1 MLLYSNVSLSK
12 LTKDSHGGKGMKR
25 WKKNLL
31 VLALL
36 SFAVIFANVTPKYH
50 TVSAASKTTLNYKK
64 KTLSKGQ
71 TLKLKVKGTKKKVK
85 WSSSK
90 KKVAS
95 VTSKGKVTAK
105 KKGNAVIT
113 AKVGSKKYRCK
124 IKVVLPEKP
133 AVDNNKTPETPATP
147 STPETP
153 ATETPATPSTPETP
167 ATETPATPSTPETET
182 PATETEAPKTVLV
195 KEAQTKV
202 LDLGYAQYLVVAFEE
217 GYDVENC
224 SVAVDGVDIT
234 GAMTKVTDDG
244 SIVKWELT
252 GLNPAKL
259 VVTKKDDQKT
269 QDVVLSDNENPD
281 KPVVKAQE
289 PMYFLTHA
297 AIPTWDYHLTNYDEE
312 GNARV
317 TPKKT
322 TFDLKETA
330 KEDVKYYAPDAELS
344 KNEDADN
351 LYGVSGNVEILFN
364 YTTQEEKDWFDTIAD
379 EGALALLSNDE
390 SLSTLNDQLAYTKD
404 TTEHGGNVVGRITIP
419 LGQSNFYSNGRYK
432 VRICSNG
439 NRTLIASI
447 HVVNAQTPS
456 MKISETGAIKSGQN
470 VHFQVE
476 NMVYGITVPVEMVTL
491 KTPSGEV
498 KTLEKITDWYLIGN
512 TFVLY
517 NDVNAEGGRN
527 NIEQPGVYTLTVYS
541 NGFKTM
547 SKSFTVAGKTT
558 KAAKTAK
565 TYDVVTRATSGGNSG
580 SSSDGESGN
589 SVMPANLAFSEDL
602 ISNAKILTAL
612 DVKNASAEA
621 VAERWDNQIT
631 ACDAVY
637 GEDGVVFYDY
647 TSYYDAVQEAKL
659 KGQYLSF
666 EDYVADE
673 NAVTTEN
680 RPYAVKVVLEDG
692 LLGETQ
698 YNGSYKGKEAPV
710 LTLDADAEFVAEG
723 RDLVLTGQDA
733 RTAEYFEKITGIY
746 VNQSWKEL
754 TEDQYSVEDG
764 KLVIK
769 DSVLTLGTNT
779 VEIKA
784 EGFKNNTLSVE
795 YKKVLEENLSLVSD
809 KEQYNRGENV
819 VLTVNGSEGDFLKNL
834 NAVKVDG
841 KNIYAKGVA
850 GSDYYYEAAEDLK
863 SITIYDN
870 GNLFNQNKAYTLTLE
885 AEYYEALETEI
896 TVQGEEKDVPASEP
910 MISKD
915 EDGQTYLVSFGT
927 QTNFVGWKNKV
938 TSITVNGTAY
948 TEAGWFGM
956 SENQFKWE
964 TDGYGNQVLK
974 LKVDS
979 EFDENAD
986 NTFTIKAEG
995 YKDLALPLVV
1005 NVIKKLTPPQA
1016 VSCQKTIFS
1025 DYYIVSFGYGSE
1037 IEQWQNQITG
1047 IKVNGTEYSLV
1058 TSSFSV
1064 GDTTTY
1070 CLLKND
1076 GQIYVGTN
1084 AVADGENTIEISAE
1098 GYEDCTVTFT
1108 K

>member
-1 MLLYSNVSLSK
+1 
-12 LTKDSHGGKGMKR
+12 MKR

-95 VTSKGKVTAK
+95 VTSKGKVTSK

-153 ATETPATPSTPETP
+153 ATETP

-259 VVTKKDDQKT
+259 IVTKKDDQKT

-432 VRICSNG
+432 VRIRSNG

-612 DVKNASAEA
+612 DVKNASVEA

-723 RDLVLTGQDA
+723 KDLVLTGQDA

>member
-1 MLLYSNVSLSK
+1 
-12 LTKDSHGGKGMKR
+12 MKR

-153 ATETPATPSTPETP
+153 ATETPAT
-167 ATETPATPSTPETET
+167 ETPATPSTPETET

-259 VVTKKDDQKT
+259 IVTKKDDQKT

-432 VRICSNG
+432 VRIRSNG

-612 DVKNASAEA
+612 DVKNASVEA

-723 RDLVLTGQDA
+723 KDLVLTGQDA

-809 KEQYNRGENV
+809 KEQYNRG
-819 VLTVNGSEGDFLKNL
+819 
-834 NAVKVDG
+834 
-841 KNIYAKGVA
+841 
-850 GSDYYYEAAEDLK
+850 
-863 SITIYDN
+863 
-870 GNLFNQNKAYTLTLE
+870 
-885 AEYYEALETEI
+885 ALETEI

>member
-1 MLLYSNVSLSK
+1 
-12 LTKDSHGGKGMKR
+12 MKR

-90 KKVAS
+90 KKVVS

-147 STPETP
+147 STP
-153 ATETPATPSTPETP
+153 
-167 ATETPATPSTPETET
+167 ETPATPSTPETET

-259 VVTKKDDQKT
+259 VVTQKDDQKT
-269 QDVVLSDNENPD
+269 QDVVLSDNENPN

-432 VRICSNG
+432 VRIRSNG

-666 EDYVADE
+666 EDYIADE

-680 RPYAVKVVLEDG
+680 RPYAVKVVLKS
-692 LLGETQ
+692 
-698 YNGSYKGKEAPV
+698 NS
-710 LTLDADAEFVAEG
+710 G
-723 RDLVLTGQDA
+723 RI
-733 RTAEYFEKITGIY
+733 R
-746 VNQSWKEL
+746 S
-754 TEDQYSVEDG
+754 
-764 KLVIK
+764 
-769 DSVLTLGTNT
+769 
-779 VEIKA
+779 
-784 EGFKNNTLSVE
+784 
-795 YKKVLEENLSLVSD
+795 
-809 KEQYNRGENV
+809 
-819 VLTVNGSEGDFLKNL
+819 
-834 NAVKVDG
+834 
-841 KNIYAKGVA
+841 
-850 GSDYYYEAAEDLK
+850 
-863 SITIYDN
+863 
-870 GNLFNQNKAYTLTLE
+870 
-885 AEYYEALETEI
+885 
-896 TVQGEEKDVPASEP
+896 
-910 MISKD
+910 
-915 EDGQTYLVSFGT
+915 
-927 QTNFVGWKNKV
+927 
-938 TSITVNGTAY
+938 
-948 TEAGWFGM
+948 
-956 SENQFKWE
+956 
-964 TDGYGNQVLK
+964 
-974 LKVDS
+974 
-979 EFDENAD
+979 
-986 NTFTIKAEG
+986 
-995 YKDLALPLVV
+995 
-1005 NVIKKLTPPQA
+1005 QA
-1016 VSCQKTIFS
+1016 
-1025 DYYIVSFGYGSE
+1025 
-1037 IEQWQNQITG
+1037 
-1047 IKVNGTEYSLV
+1047 
-1058 TSSFSV
+1058 
-1064 GDTTTY
+1064 
-1070 CLLKND
+1070 
-1076 GQIYVGTN
+1076 
-1084 AVADGENTIEISAE
+1084 
-1098 GYEDCTVTFT
+1098 
-1108 K
+1108 

>member
-1 MLLYSNVSLSK
+1 
-12 LTKDSHGGKGMKR
+12 MKR

-64 KTLSKGQ
+64 KTLTKGQ

-95 VTSKGKVTAK
+95 VNEKGKVTAK
-105 KKGNAVIT
+105 RKGKAVIT
-113 AKVGSKKYRCK
+113 AKVGAKKYRCK
-124 IKVVLPEKP
+124 ITVVLPKKETE
-133 AVDNNKTPETPATP
+133 AAGQKTPETTVTPAKSETQI
-147 STPETP
+147 TETP
-153 ATETPATPSTPETP
+153 ATETPATETP
-167 ATETPATPSTPETET
+167 ATEVPEE
-182 PATETEAPKTVLV
+182 PKAVLV

-202 LDLGYAQYLVVAFEE
+202 VDLGYAQYLVVAFEE

-234 GAMTKVTDDG
+234 RALTKVTDDG

-259 VVTKKDDQKT
+259 VVTQKDDQKT
-269 QDVVLSDNENPD
+269 QDIVLSDNKNPG
-281 KPVVKAQE
+281 KPVVKSQK

-297 AIPTWDYHLTNYDEE
+297 AIPTWDYHLGNYDEE

-317 TPKKT
+317 DLKKT

-330 KEDVKYYAPDAELS
+330 KENVKYHAPDAELS
-344 KNEDADN
+344 KDEDADN
-351 LYGVSGNVEILFN
+351 LYGVSGSAEILFN
-364 YTTQEEKDWFDTIAD
+364 YKTQAEKDWFDAIAD
-379 EGALALLSNDE
+379 EGALALLSGDE
-390 SLSTLNDQLAYTKD
+390 RMSTLNDQLTYTKD

-432 VRICSNG
+432 VRIRSNG
-439 NRTLIASI
+439 NKTLIASI
-447 HVVNAQTPS
+447 HVVNAQAPS
-456 MKISETGAIKSGQN
+456 MKISETGVIRSGMN

-476 NMVYGITVPVEMVTL
+476 NMVYGITVPIEMVTL

-498 KTLEKITDWYLIGN
+498 KTLEKITDWYLIGD

-517 NDVNAEGGRN
+517 NDVNAESGRN
-527 NIEQPGVYTLTVYS
+527 NIEQPGVYTLTVYA

-547 SKSFTVAGKTT
+547 SKSFTVAGEAT
-558 KAAKTAK
+558 KAEKTAK
-565 TYDVVTRATSGGNSG
+565 TYDVVTRATSSGNTG
-580 SSSDGESGN
+580 SSSEGESGS
-589 SVMPANLAFSEDL
+589 SVMPANLVFSEDL
-602 ISNAKILTAL
+602 LSNAKILVAL
-612 DVKNASAEA
+612 GVKNASAEA
-621 VAERWDNQIT
+621 VAGRWDNQIT

-659 KGQYLSF
+659 NGQYLSF
-666 EDYVADE
+666 ADYIADE
-673 NAVTTEN
+673 NAVTTED

-698 YNGSYKGKEAPV
+698 YNGTYKGKEAPV
-710 LTLDADAEFVAEG
+710 LKLDADAEFAAEG
-723 RDLVLTGQDA
+723 KDLVLISQDA
-733 RTAEYFEKITGIY
+733 RAAEYFEKITGIY
-746 VNQSWKEL
+746 VNQNWKEL
-754 TEDQYSVEDG
+754 TKDQYSTEDG

-769 DSVLTLGTNT
+769 ASALTLGTNT

-819 VLTVNGSEGDFLKNL
+819 ILTVNGSEGDFLKNL

-841 KNIYAKGVA
+841 RNIYAKGVA

-870 GNLFNQNKAYTLTLE
+870 GNLFDQNKAYTLTLE
-885 AEYYEALETEI
+885 AEYYEDLKTEI
-896 TVQGEEKDVPASEP
+896 TVKGEDKDVPTKDLA
-910 MISKD
+910 ISKD
-915 EDGQTYLVSFGT
+915 TDGQTYLLSFGT
-927 QTNFVGWKNKV
+927 PADFIGWKNKV
-938 TSITVNGTAY
+938 TSITVNGTNY
-948 TEAGWFGM
+948 TEAGLFSM

-974 LKVDS
+974 LKVDGK
-979 EFDENAD
+979 FDENAE

-1005 NVIKKLTPPQA
+1005 NVIEKLEAPKS
-1016 VSCQKTIFS
+1016 VSCTYSSFSGSYTIAYGMSS
-1025 DYYIVSFGYGSE
+1025 DVE
-1037 IEQWQNQITG
+1037 NWMDKITNVT
-1047 IKVNGTEYSLV
+1047 VNGTEYTKVS
-1058 TSSFSV
+1058 SSFSMSEN
-1064 GDTTTY
+1064 TY
-1070 CLLKND
+1070 YLIKND
-1076 GQIYVGTN
+1076 GQLCFGSG
-1084 AVADGENTIEISAE
+1084 AAAEGENTVVISAE
-1098 GYEDCTVTFT
+1098 GYQDCTVTFT

>member
-1 MLLYSNVSLSK
+1 
-12 LTKDSHGGKGMKR
+12 MKR

-64 KTLSKGQ
+64 KTLTKGQ
-71 TLKLKVKGTKKKVK
+71 TLKLKVKDTKKKVK

-95 VTSKGKVTAK
+95 VNEKGKVTAK
-105 KKGNAVIT
+105 RKGKAVIT
-113 AKVGSKKYRCK
+113 AKVGAKKYRCK
-124 IKVVLPEKP
+124 ITVVLPKKETE
-133 AVDNNKTPETPATP
+133 AAGQKTPETTVTPAKSETQI
-147 STPETP
+147 TETP
-153 ATETPATPSTPETP
+153 ATETPATETP
-167 ATETPATPSTPETET
+167 ATETPATETPSTET
-182 PATETEAPKTVLV
+182 PATEVPEEPKAVLV

-202 LDLGYAQYLVVAFEE
+202 VDLGYAQYLVVAFEE

-234 GAMTKVTDDG
+234 RALTKVTDDG

-252 GLNPAKL
+252 SLNPAKL
-259 VVTKKDDQKT
+259 VVTRMEDEKA
-269 QDVVLSDNENPD
+269 QDVVLSGNEKPVA
-281 KPVVKAQE
+281 PVVKAQE

-317 TPKKT
+317 DLKKT
-322 TFDLKETA
+322 TFDLKETR

-344 KNEDADN
+344 KDTDADN

-364 YTTQEEKDWFDTIAD
+364 YTTQEEKDWFDAIAD

-390 SLSTLNDQLAYTKD
+390 RLSTLNDQLTYTKD
-404 TTEHGGNVVGRITIP
+404 TTEHGENVVGRITIP
-419 LGQSNFYSNGRYK
+419 IGQNNFYSNGRYK
-432 VRICSNG
+432 VRIRSNG
-439 NRTLIASI
+439 NKTLIASI
-447 HVVNAQTPS
+447 HVVNAQAPS
-456 MKISETGAIKSGQN
+456 MKISETGVIRSGMN

-476 NMVYGITVPVEMVTL
+476 NMVYGITVPIEMVTL

-659 KGQYLSF
+659 NGQYLSF
-666 EDYVADE
+666 ADYIADE
-673 NAVTTEN
+673 NAVTTED

-698 YNGSYKGKEAPV
+698 YNGTYKGKEAPV
-710 LTLDADAEFVAEG
+710 LKLDADAEFVAEG
-723 RDLVLTGQDA
+723 KDLVLTSQDTRA
-733 RTAEYFEKITGIY
+733 AEYFEKITGIY
-746 VNQSWKEL
+746 VNQNWKEL
-754 TEDQYSVEDG
+754 TKDQYSTEDG

-769 DSVLTLGTNT
+769 ASALTLGTNT

-819 VLTVNGSEGDFLKNL
+819 ILTVNGSEGDFLKNL

-841 KNIYAKGVA
+841 RNIYAKGVA

-870 GNLFNQNKAYTLTLE
+870 GNLFGQNKAYTLTLE
-885 AEYYEALETEI
+885 AEYYETLETEI
-896 TVQGEEKDVPASEP
+896 TVQGEEKDVPATEAA
-910 MISKD
+910 IRKD

-927 QTNFVGWKNKV
+927 PKDFVSWKNKV
-938 TSITVNGTAY
+938 TLITVNGTTY
-948 TEAGWFGM
+948 TEAGLFSM

-986 NTFTIKAEG
+986 GNTFTIKAEG
-995 YKDLALPLVV
+995 YKDLTLPLVV
-1005 NVIKKLTPPQA
+1005 NVIEKLEAPKS
-1016 VSCQKTIFS
+1016 VSCEYSFFSGNYTISYGISS
-1025 DYYIVSFGYGSE
+1025 D
-1037 IEQWQNQITG
+1037 IEQWMEKITSLT
-1047 IKVNGTEYSLV
+1047 VNGTEYTKVS
-1058 TSSFSV
+1058 SSFSMSEN
-1064 GDTTTY
+1064 TY
-1070 CLLKND
+1070 YLIKND
-1076 GQIYVGTN
+1076 GQLCFGSG
-1084 AVADGENTIEISAE
+1084 AAAEGENTVVISAE
-1098 GYEDCTVTFT
+1098 GYQDCTVTFT

>member
-1 MLLYSNVSLSK
+1 MLLYSNVSLNE
-12 LTKDSHGGKGMKR
+12 LTKDSHGGKKGMKR

-64 KTLSKGQ
+64 KTLVQDQ

-133 AVDNNKTPETPATP
+133 AVDNNKTPETPAT
-147 STPETP
+147 
-153 ATETPATPSTPETP
+153 
-167 ATETPATPSTPETET
+167 ETET

-234 GAMTKVTDDG
+234 GALTKVTDDG

-269 QDVVLSDNENPD
+269 QDVVLSDNENPN

-289 PMYFLTHA
+289 PIYFLTHA

-330 KEDVKYYAPDAELS
+330 KKDVKYYAPDAELS

-432 VRICSNG
+432 VRIRSNG

-659 KGQYLSF
+659 NGQYLSF
-666 EDYVADE
+666 EDYVANE
-673 NAVTTEN
+673 NAVITEN

-746 VNQSWKEL
+746 VNQSRKEL

-769 DSVLTLGTNT
+769 DSVLTPGTNT

-819 VLTVNGSEGDFLKNL
+819 VLTVNGSEGDFLKSL

-841 KNIYAKGVA
+841 RNIYAKGVA

-885 AEYYEALETEI
+885 AEYYEVLETEI

-927 QTNFVGWKNKV
+927 PTNFVGWKNKV

-995 YKDLALPLVV
+995 YKDL
-1005 NVIKKLTPPQA
+1005 T
-1016 VSCQKTIFS
+1016 
-1025 DYYIVSFGYGSE
+1025 VSF
-1037 IEQWQNQITG
+1037 
-1047 IKVNGTEYSLV
+1047 
-1058 TSSFSV
+1058 
-1064 GDTTTY
+1064 
-1070 CLLKND
+1070 
-1076 GQIYVGTN
+1076 
-1084 AVADGENTIEISAE
+1084 
-1098 GYEDCTVTFT
+1098 T

>member
-1 MLLYSNVSLSK
+1 
-12 LTKDSHGGKGMKR
+12 
-25 WKKNLL
+25 
-31 VLALL
+31 
-36 SFAVIFANVTPKYH
+36 
-50 TVSAASKTTLNYKK
+50 
-64 KTLSKGQ
+64 
-71 TLKLKVKGTKKKVK
+71 
-85 WSSSK
+85 
-90 KKVAS
+90 
-95 VTSKGKVTAK
+95 
-105 KKGNAVIT
+105 
-113 AKVGSKKYRCK
+113 
-124 IKVVLPEKP
+124 
-133 AVDNNKTPETPATP
+133 
-147 STPETP
+147 
-153 ATETPATPSTPETP
+153 
-167 ATETPATPSTPETET
+167 
-182 PATETEAPKTVLV
+182 
-195 KEAQTKV
+195 
-202 LDLGYAQYLVVAFEE
+202 
-217 GYDVENC
+217 
-224 SVAVDGVDIT
+224 
-234 GAMTKVTDDG
+234 
-244 SIVKWELT
+244 
-252 GLNPAKL
+252 
-259 VVTKKDDQKT
+259 
-269 QDVVLSDNENPD
+269 
-281 KPVVKAQE
+281 
-289 PMYFLTHA
+289 
-297 AIPTWDYHLTNYDEE
+297 
-312 GNARV
+312 
-317 TPKKT
+317 
-322 TFDLKETA
+322 
-330 KEDVKYYAPDAELS
+330 
-344 KNEDADN
+344 
-351 LYGVSGNVEILFN
+351 
-364 YTTQEEKDWFDTIAD
+364 
-379 EGALALLSNDE
+379 
-390 SLSTLNDQLAYTKD
+390 
-404 TTEHGGNVVGRITIP
+404 
-419 LGQSNFYSNGRYK
+419 
-432 VRICSNG
+432 
-439 NRTLIASI
+439 
-447 HVVNAQTPS
+447 

-896 TVQGEEKDVPASEP
+896 TVQGEGKRCSGIRAYDQQRRRRPDLSGILWNTDKLCRLEK
-910 MISKD
+910 
-915 EDGQTYLVSFGT
+915 
-927 QTNFVGWKNKV
+927 
-938 TSITVNGTAY
+938 
-948 TEAGWFGM
+948 
-956 SENQFKWE
+956 
-964 TDGYGNQVLK
+964 
-974 LKVDS
+974 
-979 EFDENAD
+979 
-986 NTFTIKAEG
+986 
-995 YKDLALPLVV
+995 
-1005 NVIKKLTPPQA
+1005 
-1016 VSCQKTIFS
+1016 
-1025 DYYIVSFGYGSE
+1025 
-1037 IEQWQNQITG
+1037 
-1047 IKVNGTEYSLV
+1047 
-1058 TSSFSV
+1058 
-1064 GDTTTY
+1064 
-1070 CLLKND
+1070 
-1076 GQIYVGTN
+1076 
-1084 AVADGENTIEISAE
+1084 
-1098 GYEDCTVTFT
+1098 
-1108 K
+1108 